1 MSGENRLLIS
11 AAVIAAYAFVMYAAA
26 RFFLAGYGD
35 LIATCSRYSSSDCF
49 TNDSVIVSAVSLKI
63 GVAVF
68 FLMGTFAW
76 GVASYLG
83 LRWWRLH
90 SVGRLP

>member
-1 MSGENRLLIS
+1 MTGEKRYLIS
-11 AAVIAAYAFVMYAAA
+11 SGVIGAYAFVLYAAA
-26 RFFLAGYGD
+26 RFFLSSYTE
-35 LIATCSRYSSSDCF
+35 LIAACSRYSIADCSA
-49 TNDSVIVSAVSLKI
+49 NDSIIVSAVSLKI
-63 GVAVF
+63 GVVVF

-90 SVGRLP
+90 HVGRLP